1 MNEPKQKLPQV
12 VNVLL
17 VTALTTAVIVGFG
30 EYLFWT
36 KPLGDALNQSK
47 KEANALNE
55 TLQAVISAASKNF
68 LTYENTDYGFS
79 FRYPEEYEILPADDN
94 KNSPTGSIA
103 YLSKKDSHSN
113 VVVWIAIRPTKDAII
128 PETNFK
134 DKVIQSETHIGKEN
148 ITATSLSLL
157 PGRGNEFGSS
167 VHITHI
173 VVPIKKSP
181 EKSVV
186 LTNIGDNELASFRIV
201 LASFAIK

>member
-36 KPLGDALNQSK
+36 KPLSDALTKSQ
-47 KEANALNE
+47 KEAVALNE

-68 LTYENTDYGFS
+68 LTYENADYGFS
-79 FRYPEEYEILPADDN
+79 FQYPEGYEIVTANGNENAPE
-94 KNSPTGSIA
+94 GSIA
-103 YLSKKDSHSN
+103 YLSKKDSHS
-113 VVVWIAIRPTKDAII
+113 VVAWIAIRPVKDAIV
-128 PETNFK
+128 PETHFQ
-134 DKVIQSETHIGKEN
+134 DKVVKSETSIGKEN
-148 ITATSLSLL
+148 IAATSLSLL

-173 VVPIKKSP
+173 IVPLKKSSDN
-181 EKSVV
+181 SVV
-186 LTNIGDNELASFRIV
+186 LTNIGDNELAAFQLA
-201 LASFAIK
+201 LASFEIK